1 MEEKILAY
9 LKHNSKKINKAELRK
24 KINVSGE
31 EELAFFD
38 KILEKLEEEGQIYL
52 DKNGYYMYFDP
63 KRLEKVVGTLKINKT
78 GNGYIFIQK
87 GSKKEK
93 YIIDKKD
100 LNGALNGDTVI
111 LENIGH
117 LKNNQFKAQV
127 EKIIKRSLNPVVFE
141 LAEDQTFIPF
151 EPTNIKVTC
160 PKEMLKQI
168 VAGSRVLIFPQK
180 EIIAVFQNT
189 PYFEGKILKV
199 IGHKDDPQ
207 IDIKTVAG
215 THNFFLEF
223 PEDVKKQLE
232 EISTEVT
239 EEEIKERVDLREE
252 KVFTIDGKD
261 TKDIDDAI
269 SIKKEGENYILS
281 VHIADVSHYVKEGTP
296 LFEEA
301 LKRGTSAYLAD
312 SVIPMLPHELSNG
325 ICSLNP
331 NEDRLAKTVVMTINP
346 NGKVI
351 NYEIFDSVIKSR
363 KKMNYDDVNKIL
375 EEGITPEGYED
386 FVIELN
392 LAQKLSQILTEKRKE
407 EGSLEFATDE
417 IKVYTENGIPKVFKS
432 RKQKTGEKIIE
443 NFMITANQTITE
455 NYAYMGYDFLFRVHG
470 KPTEERLITALK
482 ELSMQGL
489 CTPAKVGSLI
499 NKIINGKLTNKDLE
513 NFMQSYIDD
522 ENYQIISQT
531 ILKSMQ
537 KAIYSPKNEGH
548 YGLALT
554 HYTHFTSPIRRFPD
568 LMVHT
573 IMNYYQTYDTE
584 RLKQIEKRLPEICD
598 HSSHTEREADKAEA
612 EVLELKMAEY
622 MLPNIGNT
630 YTGKVM
636 NVNPYGM
643 AITLDNNVRVISD
656 TEDIIQRKDRP
667 KIKIGSKVY
676 VLIKDVSIPFRAVY
690 AKISNAPF
698 EKPKQ
703 KILK

>member
-9 LKHNSKKINKAELRK
+9 LKQNSKKLTKAELRK

-52 DKNGYYMYFDP
+52 DKNGYYMYFDT

-215 THNFFLEF
+215 AHNFFLEF

-252 KVFTIDGKD
+252 KVFTIDG
-261 TKDIDDAI
+261 
-269 SIKKEGENYILS
+269 E
-281 VHIADVSHYVKEGTP
+281 
-296 LFEEA
+296 
-301 LKRGTSAYLAD
+301 
-312 SVIPMLPHELSNG
+312 
-325 ICSLNP
+325 SL
-331 NEDRLAKTVVMTINP
+331 
-346 NGKVI
+346 
-351 NYEIFDSVIKSR
+351 IFR
-363 KKMNYDDVNKIL
+363 
-375 EEGITPEGYED
+375 GITH
-386 FVIELN
+386 
-392 LAQKLSQILTEKRKE
+392 K
-407 EGSLEFATDE
+407 
-417 IKVYTENGIPKVFKS
+417 
-432 RKQKTGEKIIE
+432 
-443 NFMITANQTITE
+443 
-455 NYAYMGYDFLFRVHG
+455 
-470 KPTEERLITALK
+470 
-482 ELSMQGL
+482 
-489 CTPAKVGSLI
+489 
-499 NKIINGKLTNKDLE
+499 
-513 NFMQSYIDD
+513 
-522 ENYQIISQT
+522 
-531 ILKSMQ
+531 
-537 KAIYSPKNEGH
+537 
-548 YGLALT
+548 
-554 HYTHFTSPIRRFPD
+554 
-568 LMVHT
+568 
-573 IMNYYQTYDTE
+573 
-584 RLKQIEKRLPEICD
+584 
-598 HSSHTEREADKAEA
+598 
-612 EVLELKMAEY
+612 
-622 MLPNIGNT
+622 
-630 YTGKVM
+630 
-636 NVNPYGM
+636 
-643 AITLDNNVRVISD
+643 
-656 TEDIIQRKDRP
+656 
-667 KIKIGSKVY
+667 
-676 VLIKDVSIPFRAVY
+676 
-690 AKISNAPF
+690 
-698 EKPKQ
+698 
-703 KILK
+703 